1 MASSEKFD
9 SVEELYKR
17 ILPAINTKISELK
30 RKNIFVNALD
40 IWNYCVDVNW
50 KNKKDLRI
58 YKLVD
63 DILNLNEFEL
73 QMYVKNK
80 NK

>member
-1 MASSEKFD
+1 MANSENFD

-30 RKNIFVNALD
+30 RKNIYVKALD
-40 IWNYCVDVNW
+40 VWNYCVDNNW
-50 KNKKDLRI
+50 KNQKDLRI

-63 DILNLNEFEL
+63 DVLNLNEFEL
-73 QMYVKNK
+73 QVYIKNK
-80 NK
+80 K